1 MFNAN
6 DFYYDGQFLSDYGFI
21 IGSYGGEYDGK
32 VTINPGSKI
41 TFNKVSR
48 NSGKRFSMVSA
59 KYAECYSASFTI
71 VKEPFAPITNDEYR
85 DLMRLLNRREFLQTY
100 FIEHNDEESET
111 VYYNASFTVEKEYDN
126 FKLVALRL
134 TMETDSPFGYGQEQ
148 TATFTISDTEKF
160 ALIADINDEIGY
172 TYPDLSITINKNG
185 DLELYNEDTACR
197 TVIKNCVVGEVI
209 TIDGNAKIIS
219 TSKDAHK
226 ATLHNDFNFEFFKIG
241 NTIDNKSNH
250 IYSTLPCKCVL
261 RYKPIIK

>member
-148 TATFTISDTEKF
+148 TARYTVSDVTKSV
-160 ALIADINDEIGY
+160 LLSDVSDEIGY
-172 TYPDLSITINKNG
+172 IYPNLSITIDKDG
-185 DLELYNEDTACR
+185 DLEIYNENTDCR

-209 TIDGNAKIIS
+209 TIDGNAKIID
-219 TSKDAHK
+219 TSKDAHRS
-226 ATLHNDFNFEFFKIG
+226 TLHNDFNFEFFKIG
-241 NTIDNKSNH
+241 NTLDNRNNR
-250 IYSTLPCKCVL
+250 IYFSLPCKCVL
-261 RYKPIIK
+261 KYTPVIK